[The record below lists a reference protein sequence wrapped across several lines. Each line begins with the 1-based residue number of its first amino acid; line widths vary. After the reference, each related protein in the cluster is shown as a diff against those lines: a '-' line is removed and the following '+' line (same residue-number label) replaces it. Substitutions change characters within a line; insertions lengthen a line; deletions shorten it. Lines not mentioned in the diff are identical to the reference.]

1 MNYIVSMLSGDS
13 GVSVKRNVL
22 VFLVLLF
29 AYIIIFNLHTG
40 KHPSPALLDQLHELL
55 NLAFIVVFGEKVVNA
70 VKMRKGLPTDTDKPT
85 EPIK

>member
-1 MNYIVSMLSGDS
+1 MNYIVSMLSGES

-29 AYIIIFNLHTG
+29 AYIIVTNLHTG
-40 KHPSPALLDQLHELL
+40 KQPSAALMDQLHELL

-70 VKMRKGLPTDTDKPT
+70 VKLRKGIPPEDPKPDKPQ
-85 EPIK
+85 